1 MKHAL
6 THFAIFLCL
15 LTSSAATAKSLAEP
29 TPPSLAGYAD
39 GFFLRSADDAFR
51 LQILSLLQGQYVYQD
66 IRQTGA
72 LDTGSFRLLRARM
85 QLIGTLWTSYDFSLL
100 ASHSTGDAAPE
111 NTFWQADMT
120 ARIVPAFNITAGTI
134 TLPMDRQGEGS
145 PDTLALIEEPIT
157 ATQED
162 GVQNR
167 TIGRQAF
174 GNPTTLGLRLWGDVG
189 RFHYIVGFA
198 NGDDFR
204 IVNQTNQWA
213 TGVRLWVDILDA
225 PDYSESDAA
234 YSATPQLAWGVGGT
248 FDDQDAIDANIN
260 RVTVDS
266 SFTGSSD
273 VIFKW
278 RGFAFLTE
286 AYYRH
291 LRVATGNFNLTD
303 FGYYAQAGYFV
314 LPKTVEVVGRA
325 AQIYREGPDNN
336 AFEFGA
342 GVNWYIRDNHVKWQF
357 DAARL
362 LDYDANAGTG
372 GVAAYRYRTMLTLQ
386 I

>member
-1 MKHAL
+1 MNRRAAVGCMML
-6 THFAIFLCL
+6 FLL
-15 LTSSAATAKSLAEP
+15 VSSVSVADTS
-29 TPPSLAGYAD
+29 GYHD
-39 GFFLRSADDAFR
+39 GFFLRSANDAFR
-51 LQILSLLQGQYVYQD
+51 LQITSLLQGQYCYQD
-66 IRQTGA
+66 IRQSGTA
-72 LDTGSFRLLRARM
+72 DTGSFRLLRARM
-85 QLIGTLWTSYDFSLL
+85 KLLGTLWHSYDFSLL
-100 ASHSTGDAAPE
+100 ASHSTGIGAPQD
-111 NTFWQADMT
+111 TFWQADMT
-120 ARIVPAFNITAGTI
+120 ARIVSAFNITAGTI

-157 ATQED
+157 ATQAD

-167 TIGRQAF
+167 TIARQAF
-174 GNPTTLGLRLWGDVG
+174 GNPPTLGVRLWGTVG
-189 RFHYIVGFA
+189 RFHYIVGLA

-213 TGVRLWVDILDA
+213 VGTRLWLDLLAA
-225 PDYSESDAA
+225 PDYTESDYA
-234 YSATPQLAWGVGGT
+234 YAEAPQLAWGVGGT
-248 FDDQDAIDANIN
+248 FDDQDATDANIN

-273 VIFKW
+273 LIFKW
-278 RGFAFLTE
+278 RGFTFLTE
-286 AYYRH
+286 TYYRH

-314 LPKTVEVVGRA
+314 LPKKVEVVGRA

-342 GVNWYIRDNHVKWQF
+342 GVNWYLHGNNVKWQF

-372 GVAAYRYRTMLTLQ
+372 GVAAYRYRTMLTMQ